1 MIVARKSMPES
12 NLEFIEKCVIQWKG
26 EFPVDERLK
35 EFSEKFDKWIMQI
48 PKDRRDIVK
57 TLILNM
63 SYYSNETANKWLKN
77 LHNDLLMCD
86 NVTDDNTIYVF
97 IKSNDGLSNS
107 SNDYWTNY
115 KAINRINKNLCVE
128 NMNAITEYQ
137 WGFIDN
143 IVFIDDFSGTGKSFI
158 KELKRNPKRYSGK
171 RVFFIA
177 LNIMQFAIDNINDF
191 ASKHKIE
198 IVFLISDIQKKAFE
212 RKLFS
217 NESKIKKDI
226 EAMSEKFKI
235 PKHEI
240 LGFEES
246 ESLVA
251 FYNNTPNNTLGF
263 IRYDTDS
270 YCSIFPRRDDP
281 KPVWQ
286 QFDRTKQNKKVNYN
300 NKLKGTK
307 K

>member
-86 NVTDDNTIYVF
+86 NVTDDNTIYAF

-198 IVFLISDIQKKAFE
+198 IVFLISDIQKK
-212 RKLFS
+212 
-217 NESKIKKDI
+217 
-226 EAMSEKFKI
+226 
-235 PKHEI
+235 
-240 LGFEES
+240 G
-246 ESLVA
+246 V
-251 FYNNTPNNTLGF
+251 
-263 IRYDTDS
+263 
-270 YCSIFPRRDDP
+270 
-281 KPVWQ
+281 
-286 QFDRTKQNKKVNYN
+286 
-300 NKLKGTK
+300 
-307 K
+307 

>member
-48 PKDRRDIVK
+48 PKDKRDIVK

-86 NVTDDNTIYVF
+86 NVTDDNTIYAF

-143 IVFIDDFSGTGKSFI
+143 IVFIDDFSGTGKAFI
-158 KELKRNPKRYSGK
+158 KELKRNPKR
-171 RVFFIA
+171 
-177 LNIMQFAIDNINDF
+177 
-191 ASKHKIE
+191 
-198 IVFLISDIQKKAFE
+198 
-212 RKLFS
+212 
-217 NESKIKKDI
+217 
-226 EAMSEKFKI
+226 
-235 PKHEI
+235 
-240 LGFEES
+240 
-246 ESLVA
+246 
-251 FYNNTPNNTLGF
+251 
-263 IRYDTDS
+263 
-270 YCSIFPRRDDP
+270 
-281 KPVWQ
+281 
-286 QFDRTKQNKKVNYN
+286 
-300 NKLKGTK
+300 
-307 K
+307 